1 MRGGEKTSGR
11 RLPGI
16 VGCSPAPGRSAFEP
30 AELDEAIGQQPR
42 LLDVALTSR
51 YAARSALFGRC
62 PELLPTQGR
71 TVLAL
76 IPAADAVL
84 TRAGVGWSAAPDCWG
99 RTTWPDMLRWGLDKA
114 ADTCRLLRVGLTF
127 GSIVL
132 ARAQLERW
140 TLNVAA
146 HHKVAAMTDT
156 ESAADYIR
164 RVWSVYPQ
172 ISESIDLGL
181 AWGELSEW
189 LHGRGSITAALSEI
203 GDAASLARPGT
214 QAGGSDTGSLSA
226 DGKLTAMF
234 GIHARLGAVAE
245 IVMRQVRG
253 GVSLLAQEL
262 YADKFTP
269 ALQMTLRPDEKYG
282 TEPPNLAPVLGAL
295 DFQMVFGE
303 AGKEAVHTAIAYRAF
318 VGHDGT
324 TDLLASGTS
333 PGLTVGAML
342 ERRGRAV
349 NRAREAFGRRA
360 GIPRRG
366 IRPGK
371 P

>member
-1 MRGGEKTSGR
+1 
-11 RLPGI
+11 
-16 VGCSPAPGRSAFEP
+16 
-30 AELDEAIGQQPR
+30 
-42 LLDVALTSR
+42 
-51 YAARSALFGRC
+51 
-62 PELLPTQGR
+62 
-71 TVLAL
+71 
-76 IPAADAVL
+76 
-84 TRAGVGWSAAPDCWG
+84 
-99 RTTWPDMLRWGLDKA
+99 MLRWGLDKA

-127 GSIVL
+127 GALVL

-172 ISESIDLGL
+172 VSESIDLGL

-214 QAGGSDTGSLSA
+214 RAGGPGTESLPA
-226 DGKLTAMF
+226 DGKLTAML
-234 GIHARLGAVAE
+234 GIHARLGTVAE

-262 YADKFTP
+262 YGDKFTP

-295 DFQMVFGE
+295 DFDKVFGE
-303 AGKEAVHTAIAYRAF
+303 AGKQVVRAALAYRGF

-333 PGLTVGAML
+333 PGLTIGAML

-349 NRAREAFGRRA
+349 QRAREAFAAEKECLGDEFDPQSLEVRLFQCIAIGEAAFLAAGWASGHEADALRTAAAALHSAWWLWLEDTDDAMTCVRASLSRPAAPALTASSQPARHASRTWELRPARRA
-360 GIPRRG
+360 GWRPRDASVWLS
-366 IRPGK
+366 
-371 P
+371 